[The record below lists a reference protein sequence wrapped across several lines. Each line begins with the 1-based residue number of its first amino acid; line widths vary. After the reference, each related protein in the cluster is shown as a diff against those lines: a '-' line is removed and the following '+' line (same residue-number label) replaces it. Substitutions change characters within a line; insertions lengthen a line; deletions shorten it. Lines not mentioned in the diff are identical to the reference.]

1 MKDMANSMKKTTS
14 QSDKVSYVDSGASS
28 HMTSHEEWFSYLDK
42 LEQPGVVETRDD
54 SNMSEKFP
62 STIPHVI
69 RQMHHESG

>member
-1 MKDMANSMKKTTS
+1 MKHMTNLMKKTTS
-14 QSDKVSYVDSGASS
+14 QSDEVWYVDSRTSN